1 MGFGQWC
8 SPRCCTGYKYNV
20 ILPWVQEACLIDK
33 CEGKKK
39 KSDSTEYQCVSKY
52 VSAPE
57 SHKAKAMLDGI
68 WLWLILLML
77 KEGEDVE
84 GATESVMSV
93 SGLHREHQTN
103 HQNICAEGEKKINWI
118 SESLFFVFP
127 SVIFLHAPERI
138 VFILSNTVYPWFS
151 FSVPLLLCLF
161 VINLCCCEPLLLCPV
176 HLLSCGKNMQ
186 VSGSFL
192 KT

>member
-39 KSDSTEYQCVSKY
+39 CDSTEYQCVSKY

-103 HQNICAEGEKKINWI
+103 HQNICAEGKKKNQLNFWK
-118 SESLFFVFP
+118 SPLCFPLCYLLACSWENCFHFEQHSL
-127 SVIFLHAPERI
+127 SL
-138 VFILSNTVYPWFS
+138 VFIFCSPAALPVCNKSVLLWAFASLPSTSSELWEEHAGKWELS
-151 FSVPLLLCLF
+151 
-161 VINLCCCEPLLLCPV
+161 
-176 HLLSCGKNMQ
+176 
-186 VSGSFL
+186 
-192 KT
+192 